1 VATRKYAQE
10 HILTEFMF
18 LDVLGPNEVDLIV
31 LNIATYNAKRAVTT
45 SFISILPISST
56 HRSREQ

>member
-1 VATRKYAQE
+1 VATRKHVQE

-31 LNIATYNAKRAVTT
+31 LNIAKPTITT
-45 SFISILPISST
+45 SFIYIIPISST